1 VKSLPGQAT
10 EPSTLPVSRAR
21 KITRKVEEPAVEAV
35 PLDRLKP
42 APWNPRSI
50 KDERLQNLMTSI
62 QADPDFLW
70 RRPILAT
77 ADGTIYAGNMRYRAA
92 QHLGMGTVPAIIEDI
107 PAQLAKERALRD
119 NHQWGDW
126 QDEQLAELV
135 YGLRADGADLE
146 VVGFTEKELAKLLDE
161 VGVGV
166 GDAEDEF
173 AYHEQFGVTVICKDA
188 REQERVYDELRGHG
202 YECFPVLQQIV
213 AEPPSA
219 KIGGKRDD
227 ECIGA

>member
-1 VKSLPGQAT
+1 VESLPEQAA

-21 KITRKVEEPAVEAV
+21 KMTRKVEAPALAAV
-35 PLDRLKP
+35 LLARLHP
-42 APWNPRSI
+42 APWNPRTI
-50 KDERLQNLMTSI
+50 KDERFQNLVRSI

-92 QHLGMGTVPAIIEDI
+92 QHLGMATVPAIIEDI
-107 PAQLAKERALRD
+107 SEQLAKERALRD

-126 QDEQLAELV
+126 QDDQLGEFVFGLRTDGAELE
-135 YGLRADGADLE
+135 LL
-146 VVGFTEKELAKLLDE
+146 GFTEKELAKLLDE

-173 AYHEQFGVTVICKDA
+173 AYHEQFGVTVMCKDA
-188 REQERVYDELRGHG
+188 GEQERVYDALRGQG
-202 YECFPVLQQIV
+202 YECRVV
-213 AEPPSA
+213 VV
-219 KIGGKRDD
+219 
-227 ECIGA
+227 

>member
-1 VKSLPGQAT
+1 VKSQPGQAP

-35 PLDRLKP
+35 PLDRLRP
-42 APWNPRSI
+42 ASWNPRTI
-50 KDERLQNLMTSI
+50 KDERFQNLVRSI

-92 QHLGMGTVPAIIEDI
+92 EHLGMSTVPAIIENI
-107 PAQLAKERALRD
+107 PEELAKERALRD

-126 QDEQLAELV
+126 QDDQLGELLF
-135 YGLRADGADLE
+135 GLRSGGADLE
-146 VVGFTEKELAKLLDE
+146 VLGFTEKELAKLLDE

-166 GDAEDEF
+166 SEAEDEF

-188 REQERVYDELRGHG
+188 GEQERVYDKLKEQG
-202 YECFPVLQQIV
+202 YDCRVV
-213 AEPPSA
+213 VV
-219 KIGGKRDD
+219 
-227 ECIGA
+227 

>member
-1 VKSLPGQAT
+1 MKSLPGQAP

-21 KITRKVEEPAVEAV
+21 KITRKVEELAVEAV
-35 PLDRLKP
+35 LLDRLRP
-42 APWNPRSI
+42 APWNPRTI
-50 KDERLQNLMTSI
+50 KDERFQNLVRSI

-92 QHLGMGTVPAIIEDI
+92 QHLGMGKVPAIIEDI
-107 PAQLAKERALRD
+107 PDQLAKERALRD

-126 QDEQLAELV
+126 QDDQLGELLF
-135 YGLRADGADLE
+135 GLRSDGADLE
-146 VVGFTEKELAKLLDE
+146 VLAFTEKELAKLLDE

-166 GDAEDEF
+166 GETEDEF

-188 REQERVYDELRGHG
+188 SEQERVYDDLRQQG
-202 YECFPVLQQIV
+202 YECRVV
-213 AEPPSA
+213 VV
-219 KIGGKRDD
+219 
-227 ECIGA
+227 

>member
-1 VKSLPGQAT
+1 M
-10 EPSTLPVSRAR
+10 
-21 KITRKVEEPAVEAV
+21 TRKVEPAAEAV
-35 PLDRLKP
+35 PLDRLQP
-42 APWNPRSI
+42 APWNPRTI
-50 KDERLQNLMTSI
+50 KDERFQNLVKSI

-92 QHLGMGTVPAIIEDI
+92 QHLGMATVPAIVEDI
-107 PAQLAKERALRD
+107 PERLAQERALRD

-126 QDEQLAELV
+126 QDDQLAELV

-161 VGVGV
+161 VGLGV
-166 GDAEDEF
+166 GEAEDEF

-188 REQERVYDELRGHG
+188 AEQERVYDELRGQG
-202 YECFPVLQQIV
+202 YDCRVV
-213 AEPPSA
+213 VV
-219 KIGGKRDD
+219 
-227 ECIGA
+227 

>member
-1 VKSLPGQAT
+1 MKSLPEQAT

-35 PLDRLKP
+35 PLDRLYP
-42 APWNPRSI
+42 APWNPRTI
-50 KDERLQNLMTSI
+50 KDERFQNLVRSI
-62 QADPDFLW
+62 RADLDFLW

-92 QHLGMGTVPAIIEDI
+92 QHLGMATVPAVIEDI
-107 PAQLAKERALRD
+107 SEQLAKERALRD

-126 QDEQLAELV
+126 QDDGLAELV
-135 YGLRADGADLE
+135 FGLHSDGADLE
-146 VVGFTEKELAKLLDE
+146 LLGFTEKELAKLLDE

-166 GDAEDEF
+166 GEAEDEF

-188 REQERVYDELRGHG
+188 AEQERVYDELKGQG
-202 YECFPVLQQIV
+202 YDCRVV
-213 AEPPSA
+213 VV
-219 KIGGKRDD
+219 
-227 ECIGA
+227 

>member
-1 VKSLPGQAT
+1 MKSLPGQAP

-21 KITRKVEEPAVEAV
+21 KITRKVEGPAVAAV
-35 PLDRLKP
+35 QLDRLHP
-42 APWNPRSI
+42 APWNPRTI
-50 KDERLQNLMTSI
+50 KDERFQNLVRSI

-92 QHLGMGTVPAIIEDI
+92 QHLGMATVPAVIEDI
-107 PAQLAKERALRD
+107 PEQLAKERALRD

-126 QDEQLAELV
+126 QDDQLGELV
-135 YGLRADGADLE
+135 YGLRADGADMELL
-146 VVGFTEKELAKLLDE
+146 GFTEKELAKLLDE

-166 GDAEDEF
+166 GEAQAEF

-188 REQERVYDELRGHG
+188 SEQERVYDELRQQG
-202 YECFPVLQQIV
+202 YECRVV
-213 AEPPSA
+213 VV
-219 KIGGKRDD
+219 
-227 ECIGA
+227 

>member
-1 VKSLPGQAT
+1 MEEGQVKSLPEQAP

-21 KITRKVEEPAVEAV
+21 KITQKVEGLAVEAV
-35 PLDRLKP
+35 PLDRLHP
-42 APWNPRSI
+42 APWNPRTI
-50 KDERLQNLMTSI
+50 KDERFQNLVRSI

-92 QHLGMGTVPAIIEDI
+92 QHLGMGTVPAVIEDI
-107 PAQLAKERALRD
+107 PEQLAKERALRD

-126 QDEQLAELV
+126 QDDGLAELV
-135 YGLRADGADLE
+135 YGLRAEGADLE
-146 VVGFTEKELAKLLDE
+146 LLGFTEKELAKLLDE

-166 GDAEDEF
+166 GEAEDEF

-188 REQERVYDELRGHG
+188 SEQERVYDELRQQG
-202 YECFPVLQQIV
+202 YECRVV
-213 AEPPSA
+213 VV
-219 KIGGKRDD
+219 
-227 ECIGA
+227 